1 MLMIKL
7 STKLSFDICLESKRV
22 KRTVKA
28 TSKALMVVKEII
40 RTHRRKV
47 DVVDTG

>member
-1 MLMIKL
+1 MVKF
-7 STKLSFDICLESKRV
+7 STKLSFDICLDSKHV

-28 TSKALMVVKEII
+28 TSKALKVVKEII
-40 RTHRRKV
+40 RTHRRKE